1 MTSLIIIGLSLK
13 RLLVSLDTL
22 TTKAAAGTLVKP
34 TVSAEAGRS
43 GGGQKKTQQK
53 KKTYRT
59 TVCVKIYLPRAFNVS
74 EEIWAHLGRRRP
86 GLSRRTRDCTSAD
99 VQRGNKIKGYQRNPV
114 IARRLTVSP
123 ASKRRHLFCVLISS
137 RCCGLLSRCACST
150 RLAGGLGGWRGL
162 WLHQHP
168 LGEALWLP
176 QDNETYLKSST
187 GAGIDYSLQRLT
199 HKTIS
204 SIFTQGRAG
213 RCLKA
218 PCVRFS
224 HT

>member
-1 MTSLIIIGLSLK
+1 MRDGWHGWPHDLSDYHRAQPETVACLTGHSHHK
-13 RLLVSLDTL
+13 SCSGYVSQADS
-22 TTKAAAGTLVKP
+22 V
-34 TVSAEAGRS
+34 S
-43 GGGQKKTQQK
+43 GGGEVRRGTKTQQ

-74 EEIWAHLGRRRP
+74 EEIWAHLGRCRP

-150 RLAGGLGGWRGL
+150 RLAGGLGGLEGSLVASTALRWGSLVATRQWDVCKVISWRWHRL
-162 WLHQHP
+162 FSA
-168 LGEALWLP
+168 AL
-176 QDNETYLKSST
+176 DS
-187 GAGIDYSLQRLT
+187 
-199 HKTIS
+199 
-204 SIFTQGRAG
+204 
-213 RCLKA
+213 
-218 PCVRFS
+218 
-224 HT
+224 

>member
-43 GGGQKKTQQK
+43 GGWQKKQQ

-150 RLAGGLGGWRGL
+150 RLAGGLGGGGQEGSLVASTSLRWGSLVATRQWDVFKVLNWRSHRL
-162 WLHQHP
+162 FSA
-168 LGEALWLP
+168 AL
-176 QDNETYLKSST
+176 DS
-187 GAGIDYSLQRLT
+187 
-199 HKTIS
+199 
-204 SIFTQGRAG
+204 
-213 RCLKA
+213 
-218 PCVRFS
+218 
-224 HT
+224 